1 MTKNFTISPR
11 RLSFDLGRCDRCF
24 SGLLNGEAAIDDPLP
39 DVTSRI
45 RQLQR
50 SYCDGMLTS
59 FLDSA
64 LPPGV
69 IRQTTGVLSKPF
81 SHQGVSLTIR
91 GPLDAAIDFE
101 DGTVGLISVEVVT
114 RVENNG
120 ADYRAQVNAY
130 RWALQNPGEGP
141 PKEVSHAGVL
151 LVHLDGVTTGDHG
164 GSHRFSTRWN
174 EIPSDPDWFTSVLE
188 MACRLGANPTSA
200 APHPS
205 CELCR
210 SWRKT

>member
-1 MTKNFTISPR
+1 MTKSFTISPR
-11 RLSFDLGRCDRCF
+11 RLSFDLGGCDRCF
-24 SGLLNGEAAIDDPLP
+24 SGLLNGEAAIDNPLP
-39 DVTSRI
+39 DVSSRI

-50 SYCDGMLTS
+50 SYCDGMPTS
-59 FLDSA
+59 FLDLA

-69 IRQTTGVLSKPF
+69 IRKTTGVLSKPF

-91 GPLDAAIDFE
+91 GPLDATIDFE

-120 ADYRAQVNAY
+120 ADYQAQVNAY
-130 RWALQNPGEGP
+130 RWALQNPLKGS

-151 LVHLDGVTTGDHG
+151 LVHLDGVIDGDHG
-164 GSHRFSTRWN
+164 ASHSFSTRWS
-174 EIPSDPDWFTSVLE
+174 EIPYDPEWFTSVLE
-188 MACRLGANPTSA
+188 MACRLGADPASA

-210 SWRKT
+210 YWRNI